1 MEKLEKRKYGYAASD
16 KASGKGLN
24 VVFNFTTCTYLTD
37 DPDKVYLAQSQK
49 DIEMYCNWYNQG
61 HKNQKDFEIVEVM
74 LSTEIQQV
82 WRPIKNEA
90 ENV

>member
-1 MEKLEKRKYGYAASD
+1 MEKLEKRKYGFAAFD

-49 DIEMYCNWYNQG
+49 DIEMYCKWYNEQ
-61 HKNQKDFEIVEVM
+61 HKNKKDFEIVEVV
-74 LSTEIQQV
+74 LTTEIKQV
-82 WRPIKNEA
+82 WRVHKDET

>member
-1 MEKLEKRKYGYAASD
+1 MKKERYGYAAFD

-24 VVFNFTTCTYLTD
+24 VVFNFTTCRYLTD

-49 DIEMYCNWYNQG
+49 DLEMHCKWYNEQ
-61 HKNQKDFEIVEVM
+61 HKNQKEFEIVEVM
-74 LSTEIQQV
+74 LTTEIKQV
-82 WRPIKNEA
+82 WRPIKNET